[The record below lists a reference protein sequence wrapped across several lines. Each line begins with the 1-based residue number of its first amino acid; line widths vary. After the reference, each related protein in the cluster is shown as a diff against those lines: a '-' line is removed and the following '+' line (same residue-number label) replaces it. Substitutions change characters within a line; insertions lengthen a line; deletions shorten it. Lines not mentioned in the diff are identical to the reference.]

1 MKNIALLGFGRIGKK
16 YFQTSLKSKYIIINK
31 ILKKRK
37 INLKISNVKFFRNFD
52 LLNRDK
58 NIEAYIVAT
67 PIESHYEYVSKIV
80 NKNKPFI
87 LEKPIVANYEE
98 LKKIHKICKNYK
110 HSIFIN
116 HIDLYNPTFLAFLK
130 NLKSVGIYKKIDM
143 FFGKNQKI
151 KKFNIRNKKGKFFLP
166 SFDWL
171 SHPLAITIK
180 LAGLPKKISIIKNKI
195 IIKNNYIFQK
205 SKIELQC
212 KKKVVNIN
220 FSNGYSI
227 PRRQIKVTGSRAIL
241 TYDGYKQNVLIKK
254 NNNKLFK
261 NIIFKKIEPME
272 NLLQYFYYSIKNK
285 SNINDINFGYKVMK
299 ILFEIDNKIK
309 KEIISNHF
317 SH

>member
-1 MKNIALLGFGRIGKK
+1 MKNIALLGFGRIGQK
-16 YFQTSLKSKYIIINK
+16 YFQTSLKSKYIVINK

-67 PIESHYEYVSKIV
+67 PVESHYEYVSKIV

-130 NLKSVGIYKKIDM
+130 NLKSVGIYKKIDI
-143 FFGKNQKI
+143 FFGNYQKI

-171 SHPLAITIK
+171 PHPLAITIK

-220 FSNGYSI
+220 FSNGYST
-227 PRRQIKVTGSRAIL
+227 PRRRVKVTGSRAIL

-254 NNNKLFK
+254 NNKKLFR

-272 NLLQYFYYSIKNK
+272 NFLKYFYYSINNR
-285 SNINDINFGYKVMK
+285 SNINDIKFGHKVMK
-299 ILFEIDNKIK
+299 ILFEIENKIK
-309 KEIISNHF
+309 KKSKILK
-317 SH
+317 